1 MNINGSKIFQ
11 HKINES
17 LSQMGKY
24 YEISSTHTFS
34 GLVAEVSHI
43 TNVKSKAYV
52 LSSLNIL
59 ILLLI

>member
-11 HKINES
+11 HES
-17 LSQMGKY
+17 LSQNGKY

-43 TNVKSKAYV
+43 TNVKIKLMSYLV
-52 LSSLNIL
+52 
-59 ILLLI
+59 